1 MDNVIKKRLK
11 LGKILLMVGAGILL
25 FLAIVGIIN
34 FIVNFAR
41 HGGGFVTFII
51 NFIST
56 IFSNFTILG
65 AIYLAISFFIGK
77 NKMVNK
83 ILSIVLIVVNA
94 LALLKEFLSI
104 FEMLFVRITDSYYF
118 TDFYYR
124 NFIYNLTC
132 SILILIPIILSSV
145 GVFFCFNAFSKL
157 KDSNTNNV
165 CDAETN
171 YNQQGQAIVNNN
183 IIEKKILV
191 NKNNL
196 NYSFNSNLFSN
207 LLDPNCNVPIQ
218 IQLENGEIAY
228 GHQKFVCSLYGKIYC
243 ILTPIHLDPN
253 SLNSID
259 DWQFCI
265 LQEDVETQTQN
276 LVLLTSNKI
285 KSDILSLYNS
295 SHHNV
300 DEQPITKEEPKRN
313 IVRFLLVFFFGWI
326 GSIIINNSNLK
337 PQGWKSRTLS
347 YFFFGFLTGG
357 IYTLAASI
365 CNIAFDPNSR
375 SNIGYF
381 KE

>member
-1 MDNVIKKRLK
+1 
-11 LGKILLMVGAGILL
+11 MVGAGILL

-41 HGGGFVTFII
+41 QGLFFIPLLFI
-51 NFIST
+51 ASSSLNFI
-56 IFSNFTILG
+56 ILG

-104 FEMLFVRITDSYYF
+104 FEMRFVRITDFYYF

-165 CDAETN
+165 YDAETN

-228 GHQKFVCSLYGKIYC
+228 GHQKFHYMVK
-243 ILTPIHLDPN
+243 
-253 SLNSID
+253 
-259 DWQFCI
+259 F
-265 LQEDVETQTQN
+265 
-276 LVLLTSNKI
+276 
-285 KSDILSLYNS
+285 
-295 SHHNV
+295 
-300 DEQPITKEEPKRN
+300 
-313 IVRFLLVFFFGWI
+313 IV
-326 GSIIINNSNLK
+326 
-337 PQGWKSRTLS
+337 
-347 YFFFGFLTGG
+347 Y
-357 IYTLAASI
+357 
-365 CNIAFDPNSR
+365 
-375 SNIGYF
+375 
-381 KE
+381 